1 MALTTCPECGKE
13 ISDQSKECVH
23 CGYPVKEYFEQ
34 LKLREKKANT
44 KCNFNGVVV
53 DFSDIVP
60 KLKSKYS
67 SEIFEELTDRIDE
80 SNIDISYSGI
90 LEFIKTV
97 MTSDIIPTH
106 YDDFE
111 TQTEFR
117 EYVIKNIPKNKR
129 CIIKD
134 NDVTYDL
141 TPVYDSLKQY
151 GYCNKEAI
159 KHIQLIPELSNQE
172 KNEFIHFLNDKKYIP
187 FSYPY
192 DIQLIMKVDAI
203 NYITNFWGRDTENKP
218 LPQQQPVIHK
228 PSCPNCGSTNIK
240 KIGFASRA
248 VGIMAVG
255 ILSSNIG
262 KTFKCNN
269 CGYKW

>member
-1 MALTTCPECGKE
+1 M
-13 ISDQSKECVH
+13 
-23 CGYPVKEYFEQ
+23 
-34 LKLREKKANT
+34 
-44 KCNFNGVVV
+44 
-53 DFSDIVP
+53 
-60 KLKSKYS
+60 
-67 SEIFEELTDRIDE
+67 
-80 SNIDISYSGI
+80 
-90 LEFIKTV
+90 
-97 MTSDIIPTH
+97 
-106 YDDFE
+106 
-111 TQTEFR
+111 
-117 EYVIKNIPKNKR
+117 
-129 CIIKD
+129 
-134 NDVTYDL
+134 
-141 TPVYDSLKQY
+141 YDSLKQY

-240 KIGFASRA
+240 KITASSRI
-248 VGIMAVG
+248 VSGLVLG

-262 KTFKCNN
+262 KTYQCNN
-269 CGYKW
+269 CKYKW